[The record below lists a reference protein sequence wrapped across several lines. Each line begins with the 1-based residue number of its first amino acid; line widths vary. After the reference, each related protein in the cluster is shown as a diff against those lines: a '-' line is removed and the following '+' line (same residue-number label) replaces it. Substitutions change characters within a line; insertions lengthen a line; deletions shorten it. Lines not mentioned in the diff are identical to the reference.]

1 MNNKLNTIGLCRK
14 AGKLIGGFDAV
25 FEELEKPKSKAAG
38 ILIAKDISA
47 KTKKEV
53 LFRAQRSNAKVAESD
68 CTMDQLQQVLGKRIG
83 VIAILDE
90 GFYKSLS
97 N

>member
-1 MNNKLNTIGLCRK
+1 MNNKLNTIGLCKK
-14 AGKLIGGFDAV
+14 AGKLIGGFDPV
-25 FEELEKPKSKAAG
+25 FEEFAKPKSKAAG
-38 ILIAKDISA
+38 ILIASDISA

-53 LFRAQRSNAKVAESD
+53 LFQAERYNAQVKELD
-68 CTMDQLQQVLGKRIG
+68 CTMDELQGVLGKRLG

-90 GFYKSLS
+90 GFYKNLS

>member
-1 MNNKLNTIGLCRK
+1 MNNKLNTIGLCRR
-14 AGKLIGGFDAV
+14 AGKLVGGFDAV
-25 FEELEKPKSKAAG
+25 FEEFGKPKSKAAC

-53 LFRAQRSNAKVAESD
+53 LFKAERCNARVAEID
-68 CTMDQLQQVLGKRIG
+68 CTMDELQQVLGKRIG